1 MQDKE
6 IDVNWTPTAL
16 KRLDEIYE
24 YIAFNSKSVDPAIRV
39 TDAIFDRTDQL
50 KSFPELGAKEPLL
63 EKLARIAGICW
74 KEIIKFFMNIIQCI
88 RW

>member
-6 IDVNWTPTAL
+6 IEVNWTPPAL

-24 YIAFNSKSVDPAIRV
+24 YIAFKAKSVDPAIRV

-50 KSFPELGAKEPLL
+50 KSFPES
-63 EKLARIAGICW
+63 
-74 KEIIKFFMNIIQCI
+74 
-88 RW
+88 